1 MVRAHYP
8 IMNVMGNAP
17 LFGGV
22 PSGNFTSGKK
32 ALVQEYFG
40 TYQRFETV
48 SKKDAGALLGADNI
62 IGDQYQIQLELVNG
76 QHRGWLV
83 NRFNAR
89 IGFFDGEFSRK
100 LSLLKAKGLTL
111 TAILSFVAFTENPEP
126 GHYWGEMAVIAYP
139 AVEGEA
145 FQKFADAVAK
155 KIGEGVHPNITLTP
169 DGVQQVIDAQGAW
182 LPEKNIPYPT
192 LDKGT
197 VFLKK
202 RRSLM
207 DGVVEQGRKGNI
219 GCYIISWAVL
229 LGLVALIIWG
239 FVSCGAQ

>member
-1 MVRAHYP
+1 
-8 IMNVMGNAP
+8 MNVMGNAP

-62 IGDQYQIQLELVNG
+62 IGDQYQIQLELVDG
-76 QHRGWLV
+76 QHHGWLV

-89 IGFFDGEFSRK
+89 IGYFDGEFSRQ
-100 LSLLKAKGLTL
+100 LSLLKAKGLVL
-111 TAILSFVAFTENPEP
+111 TAILTFVAFTESPEP

-139 AVEGEA
+139 ETEQTA
-145 FQKFADAVAK
+145 FQTFTAAVAK
-155 KIGEGVHPNITLTP
+155 KIGEGVHPDIDLSAE
-169 DGVQQVIDAQGAW
+169 GVQQVIESEGSW
-182 LPEKNIPYPT
+182 LPDKNIPFPT
-192 LDKGT
+192 SDKGT

-207 DGVVEQGRKGNI
+207 DGVVEQGRKGNV
-219 GCYIISWAVL
+219 GCYIISWAIL
-229 LGLVALIIWG
+229 LGLVALVVWG

>member
-1 MVRAHYP
+1 M
-8 IMNVMGNAP
+8 
-17 LFGGV
+17 
-22 PSGNFTSGKK
+22 
-32 ALVQEYFG
+32 QEYFG

-62 IGDQYQIQLELVNG
+62 TGDQYQIQLELVDG

-89 IGFFDGEFSRK
+89 IGFFDGEFSRQ

-111 TAILSFVAFTENPEP
+111 TAVLSFVAFTENPEP

-139 AVEGEA
+139 SAESEA
-145 FQKFADAVAK
+145 FQKFAAAVAK
-155 KIGEGVHPNITLTP
+155 KIGEGVRPDIALTA
-169 DGVQQVIDAQGAW
+169 DGVQQVIDSQGSW

-207 DGVVEQGRKGNI
+207 DGVVEQGRKGNV
-219 GCYIISWAVL
+219 GCYIVSWAIL
-229 LGLVALIIWG
+229 LGLVALVVWG
-239 FVSCGAQ
+239 FVSCSA

>member
-1 MVRAHYP
+1 
-8 IMNVMGNAP
+8 
-17 LFGGV
+17 
-22 PSGNFTSGKK
+22 
-32 ALVQEYFG
+32 
-40 TYQRFETV
+40 
-48 SKKDAGALLGADNI
+48 
-62 IGDQYQIQLELVNG
+62 
-76 QHRGWLV
+76 
-83 NRFNAR
+83 
-89 IGFFDGEFSRK
+89 
-100 LSLLKAKGLTL
+100 
-111 TAILSFVAFTENPEP
+111 
-126 GHYWGEMAVIAYP
+126 MAVIAYP

-155 KIGEGVHPNITLTP
+155 KIGEGVHPDITLTP

-207 DGVVEQGRKGNI
+207 DCVVEHGRKGNI
-219 GCYIISWAVL
+219 GCYIIIWAVL